1 MARWDGIDEF
11 IAVGETESFSRAARR
26 LGISTSHVSR
36 AVARLEDRL
45 QVRLLYRTTRH
56 VSLTDAGSTFLERC
70 RRLVDERED
79 MYAAVSEQDGA
90 PKGHLRLTCSIAYGE
105 RYIVPLVNRFAAS
118 HPQLAVT
125 IDLSNRVV
133 DLVGEGFDLAVRTGN
148 LHDSRLIA
156 TRLASRTRHL
166 CAAPG
171 YIDRHGT
178 PRSLED
184 LARHHCLVGTT
195 DVWQFSVDGREVDI
209 RPQGNW
215 RCNSGFA
222 VVDAA
227 LQGLGICQLPDFYV
241 TAHLAE
247 GRLVPLLDHL
257 RPPDEGVWAVYPHR
271 RHLSPKVSL
280 LIEYLRTRL
289 EDAPAASSPNA
300 GRDGG
305 ASHRYGIT

>member
-36 AVARLEDRL
+36 EVARLEDRL

-56 VSLTDAGSTFLERC
+56 VSLTDAGRAFLDRC

-79 MYAAVSEQDGA
+79 MYAAVSEQDGM
-90 PKGHLRLTCSIAYGE
+90 PRGHLRLTCSIAYGE
-105 RYIVPLVNRFAAS
+105 RYIVPLVNRFAGD

-133 DLVGEGFDLAVRTGN
+133 DLVGEGFDLAVRTGSLN
-148 LHDSRLIA
+148 DSRLIA

-166 CAAPG
+166 CAAPA
-171 YIDRHGT
+171 Y
-178 PRSLED
+178 
-184 LARHHCLVGTT
+184 LARHGIPRTLDELAQHRCLAGTT
-195 DVWQFSVDGREVDI
+195 EMWQFRVAGQDVEF

-241 TAHLAE
+241 NAHLAE
-247 GRLVPLLDHL
+247 GRLVPLLDGLH
-257 RPPDEGVWAVYPHR
+257 PPDEGVWAVYPHR
-271 RHLSPKVSL
+271 RHLSPKVGL
-280 LIEYLRTRL
+280 LIEYLRGRL
-289 EDAPAASSPNA
+289 EAPATA
-300 GRDGG
+300 GK
-305 ASHRYGIT
+305 

>member
-11 IAVGETESFSRAARR
+11 IAVGETESFSRAAKR

-36 AVARLEDRL
+36 EVARLEDRL

-56 VSLTDAGSTFLERC
+56 VSLTDAGTTFLERC

-105 RYIVPLVNRFAAS
+105 RYIVPLVNRFAAD

-133 DLVGEGFDLAVRTGN
+133 DLVGEGFDLAIRTGS

-156 TRLASRTRHL
+156 TRLASRTRYL
-166 CAAPG
+166 CAAPD
-171 YIDRHGT
+171 YVERHGRPQT
-178 PRSLED
+178 LDD
-184 LARHHCLVGTT
+184 LARHRCLVGTT
-195 DVWQFSVDGREVDI
+195 DVWHFQADSQLVEF

-215 RCNSGFA
+215 HCNSGFA

-241 TAHLAE
+241 IGHLAA
-247 GRLVPLLDHL
+247 GRLVTLLDGW

-271 RHLSPKVSL
+271 RHLSPKVAL
-280 LIEYLRTRL
+280 LIEYLRDSL
-289 EDAPAASSPNA
+289 EQESSDIPSIA
-300 GRDGG
+300 RKRHISRVG
-305 ASHRYGIT
+305 AS